1 MASSITEGAYRMMS
15 RVARFFG
22 TNNSAEISDSRR
34 GTEET
39 AHFGMFSTQEL
50 RHLDGILQNRA
61 QKKRDQ
67 LTEDAIMTTLTDIS
81 ANTRK
86 TIDELKN
93 LKIMAPEIDHARMII
108 VSSIISPLEMQTDS
122 IAIQVNHPGLDESVN
137 ASISSKLTDYF
148 NKEYALG
155 PRLAEWLGCAGFEEG
170 AKPVLVLPKNQLDIL
185 NVVADKWD
193 PETLK
198 KFQDAKRE
206 FENEHNA
213 VTSTE
218 SLVDFSSWST
228 VKKKLPDGVATESN
242 VPSLDEMDIPEN
254 FSELEASMETLAAAL
269 IEKSNAGKEHISL
282 EGKSESEKKLY
293 SSADQLAKALAK
305 GAFKLLRT
313 SDNHDAIT
321 ITRDI
326 RQLTKGRKEASAKLD
341 ELTREAM
348 SLIRGFNPTDDAT
361 GRPQLPVY
369 TVSDVIKTAENDMPI
384 VIEFPCDAV
393 IPVCAPRDNKN
404 HIGYYIALDE
414 NGQPARGNYVFN
426 GGVTTDATNKLATN
440 AAKAVYGGITMQTYK
455 ESGVQTSDVL
465 QQMTQVFAVAVN
477 HLLESKLKKQ
487 GLTGLDIHVHEAVGK
502 CLFFNLLAKN
512 KIKLVF
518 VPAPMMT
525 YIRFAHREDGTGK
538 TFLEDIAYLLGLRV
552 TLTIAK
558 IMAAV
563 DNATKHRRIEV
574 NVDEK
579 NQNVLG
585 TLNIVRNAWMAKKVP
600 QFPTDP
606 STAAENI
613 LNQHLSIVPKGLLG
627 NTDDLNI
634 TTETSY
640 GQSQAPDQ
648 DLMDTLNNW
657 IGIALKVP
665 PSVLN
670 QLSEAEYSRSVA
682 TSNLFFSNA
691 VRNWQNMIKPQVK
704 IFLMNYILAHDSLLE
719 EIRKIIHDDK
729 DGKKTKTK
737 VGIEEAEKD
746 DEKEVTTQDPSN
758 DEDVEE
764 ALKRVIGTVELLL
777 PPPNMVG
784 NKAHFEEINAQ
795 VDAIDKILECIYPD
809 DVAPNDD
816 VRSLMASVRAV
827 AKAKLIRDFL
837 PRLGFHEIADI
848 PDIEEISTEQP
859 AKLIMFLNNFK
870 RRMDNIAKMGLN
882 QLADQTNNGEGAGST
897 YTPTSETTTTD
908 SGTEEG
914 GETGGEGGEGGE
926 GGGGGDELNFDM

>member
-1 MASSITEGAYRMMS
+1 MASGITDGAYRIMS
-15 RVARFFG
+15 RVMRFFG

-34 GTEET
+34 GQEET
-39 AHFGMFSTQEL
+39 AHFGMFSVPEL
-50 RHLDGILQNRA
+50 RHLDGVLQNNA
-61 QKKRDQ
+61 QKRKDK
-67 LTEDAIMTTLTDIS
+67 LSEDAIITTLSDIS
-81 ANTRK
+81 SNTRK
-86 TIDELKN
+86 TIDELKH

-122 IAIQVNHPGLDESVN
+122 VAVQVNHPGLDATVN
-137 ASISSKLTDYF
+137 AEISSKLTTFF
-148 NKEYALG
+148 NDEYSLG
-155 PRLAEWLGCAGFEEG
+155 PKLADWLGCAGFEEG
-170 AKPVLVLPKNQLDIL
+170 AKPILVLPKHSIDVL
-185 NVVADKWD
+185 NVIADKWD
-193 PETLK
+193 PDTLQKFNEAK
-198 KFQDAKRE
+198 KNL
-206 FENEHNA
+206 ENSD
-213 VTSTE
+213 VVSTE
-218 SLVDFSSWST
+218 SLVDFSSWHIA
-228 VKKKLPDGVATESN
+228 KKSIKREEGVALESN
-242 VPSLDEMDIPEN
+242 VPDLDDLEIPEA
-254 FSELEASMETLAAAL
+254 FSDLEASMETLAHAL
-269 IEKSNAGKEHISL
+269 VDKSQAGKEHISV
-282 EGKSESEKKLY
+282 ENAGDKKELY

-305 GAFKLLRT
+305 GAFKLLKT
-313 SDNHDAIT
+313 SDNHDAVT
-321 ITRDI
+321 ITRDV
-326 RQLTKGRKEASAKLD
+326 RQLLKVKKSVSTKVDEMVKEAMALV
-341 ELTREAM
+341 
-348 SLIRGFNPTDDAT
+348 RGFNPDDDA
-361 GRPQLPVY
+361 GRPALPVY
-369 TVSDVIKTAENDMPI
+369 TVSDVIKTAEKDMPI
-384 VIEFPCDAV
+384 VIEFPCDSV

-404 HIGYYIALDE
+404 HIGYYILLDE

-426 GGVTTDATNKLATN
+426 GGVTTDAVNRLATN
-440 AAKAVYGGITMQTYK
+440 AAKSVYGGVTLQTYK
-455 ESGVQTSDVL
+455 DSGVSQTDVL

-477 HLLESKLKKQ
+477 HLLEAKLRKQ
-487 GLTGLDIHVHEAVGK
+487 GLTGLDVHVHEAVGK

-558 IMAAV
+558 LMAAV

-600 QFPTDP
+600 QITTDP
-606 STAAENI
+606 STAAESI
-613 LNQHLSIVPKGLLG
+613 LNQHLSIVPKGLIG

-648 DLMDTLNNW
+648 ELMDTLNNW

-682 TSNLFFSNA
+682 TSNLFFSNC

-704 IFLMNYILAHDSLLE
+704 IFLVNYILSHDQLLND
-719 EIRKIIHDDK
+719 IRKIIHDVK
-729 DGKKTKTK
+729 DGKRTETK

-746 DEKEVTTQDPSN
+746 DPKETTTQDPGK
-758 DEDVEE
+758 DDDTEE
-764 ALKRVIGTVELLL
+764 ALKRVISTVELIL

-784 NKAHFEEINAQ
+784 NKAHFEEINSQ
-795 VDAIDKILECIYPD
+795 VDAIDKILESIYND
-809 DVAPNDD
+809 DVAPNDE

-827 AKAKLIRDFL
+827 AKAKLLRDFL

-882 QLADQTNNGEGAGST
+882 QLADQQGGNGGAGGSYGETSTSTDTGSEGGEGEGG
-897 YTPTSETTTTD
+897 E
-908 SGTEEG
+908 EEG
-914 GETGGEGGEGGE
+914 GEEGGE
-926 GGGGGDELNFDM
+926 GGGGDELNFDM

>member
-1 MASSITEGAYRMMS
+1 MASSITQGAYRMMS
-15 RVARFFG
+15 RIMRFMG
-22 TNNSAEISDSRR
+22 TNNSAEISDNRS
-34 GTEET
+34 GQEET
-39 AHFGMFSTQEL
+39 AHFGMFSTTEL
-50 RHLDGILQNRA
+50 RHLDGVLQDRA
-61 QKKRDQ
+61 KRQRDR

-81 ANTRK
+81 SNTRK

-93 LKIMAPEIDHARMII
+93 LKIMAPEIDHAKMII

-122 IAIQVNHPGLDESVN
+122 VAIQVNHPGLDPTVN
-137 ASISSKLTDYF
+137 ATISSKLTTFF
-148 NKEYALG
+148 NQEYSLG
-155 PRLAEWLGCAGFEEG
+155 PKLAEWLGCAGFEEG
-170 AKPVLVLPKNQLDIL
+170 AKPVLVLPKNQLDLL

-198 KFQDAKRE
+198 RFQEAKAEAERSDAVAV
-206 FENEHNA
+206 EN
-213 VTSTE
+213 
-218 SLVDFSSWST
+218 LVGFDKWSHT
-228 VKKKLPDGVATESN
+228 KKKSCSVECN
-242 VPSLDEMDIPEN
+242 VPTLDEMDIPEA
-254 FSELEASMETLAAAL
+254 FGDLEASMETLALTLVDEAG
-269 IEKSNAGKEHISL
+269 AGKEFISN
-282 EGKSESEKKLY
+282 ESKNVDKDKLY
-293 SSADQLAKALAK
+293 SSADQLAKALTK
-305 GAFKLLRT
+305 GAFKLLKT
-313 SDNHDAIT
+313 SDNHDAVT
-321 ITRDI
+321 ITRDV
-326 RQLTKGRKEASAKLD
+326 RQLLKCKTKTAAKVD
-341 ELTREAM
+341 EMAREAM
-348 SLIRGFNPTDDAT
+348 KLVRGFDPNSDDH
-361 GRPQLPVY
+361 PQLPVY
-369 TVSDVIKTAENDMPI
+369 TVSDVIKTADGDLPI

-404 HIGYYIALDE
+404 HIGYYIVLDE

-426 GGVTTDATNKLATN
+426 GGVTTDAVNRLATN
-440 AAKAVYGGITMQTYK
+440 AAKSVYGGVTLQTYK
-455 ESGVQTSDVL
+455 DSGVSQTDTL

-477 HLLESKLKKQ
+477 HLLESKLRKE
-487 GLTGLDIHVHEAVGK
+487 GLTGLDVHVHEAVGK

-518 VPAPMMT
+518 VPSPMMT

-538 TFLEDIAYLLGLRV
+538 TFLEDLTYLLGLRV

-585 TLNIVRNAWMAKKVP
+585 TLNIVRNAWMAKKSP
-600 QFPTDP
+600 QITTDP
-606 STAAENI
+606 STAAESI

-682 TSNLFFSNA
+682 TSNLFFSNS
-691 VRNWQNMIKPQVK
+691 VRNWQNMVKPQVK
-704 IFLMNYILAHDSLLE
+704 IFLMNYILAHDSLLN
-719 EIRKIIHDDK
+719 EIREIINADK

-737 VGIEEAEKD
+737 VGIEEADND
-746 DEKEVTTQDPSN
+746 DKGEVTTQDPKN

-764 ALKRVIGTVELLL
+764 ALKRVIGTVELIL

-784 NKAHFEEINAQ
+784 SKAHFEEINAQ
-795 VDAIDKILECIYPD
+795 VDAIDKILDSVYND

-827 AKAKLIRDFL
+827 AKAKLLRDFL

-870 RRMDNIAKMGLN
+870 RRMDNIAKLGLN
-882 QLADQTNNGEGAGST
+882 QLADQQNGGAGAGSD
-897 YTPTSETTTTD
+897 YSSGSESAT
-908 SGTEEG
+908 TEEG
-914 GETGGEGGEGGE
+914 GEGEGEGGEETGGEGGE
-926 GGGGGDELNFDM
+926 GGGGDELNFDM

>member
-1 MASSITEGAYRMMS
+1 MASSDTGAYRMLS
-15 RVARFFG
+15 RVMRFFG

-50 RHLDGILQNRA
+50 RHLDGVLQNRA
-61 QKKRDQ
+61 QKKHDK
-67 LTEDAIMTTLTDIS
+67 LTEDSIMTTLTDIS

-122 IAIQVNHPGLDESVN
+122 VAIQVDHPGLDEQVN
-137 ASISSKLTDYF
+137 ATISSKLTTFF
-148 NKEYALG
+148 NDEYALG
-155 PRLAEWLGCAGFEEG
+155 PKLAEWLGCAGFEEG
-170 AKPVLVLPKNQLDIL
+170 AKPILVLPKNQLDML
-185 NVVADKWD
+185 NLIADKWD
-193 PETLK
+193 PETLQRFK
-198 KFQDAKRE
+198 DAQKAVN
-206 FENEHNA
+206 ENKEIVA
-213 VTSTE
+213 TE
-218 SLVDFSSWST
+218 SLVDFSTWKKPE
-228 VKKKLPDGVATESN
+228 VKKGDSKVGTATESN
-242 VPSLDEMDIPEN
+242 VPDLDAMEIPED
-254 FSELEASMETLAAAL
+254 FSDLEASMEDLAATL
-269 IEKSNAGKEHISL
+269 IDKSNAGKEHIAV
-282 EGKSESEKKLY
+282 ESNGEKKDEKLY
-293 SSADQLAKALAK
+293 STADQLAKALAK

-321 ITRDI
+321 ITRDV
-326 RQLTKGRKEASAKLD
+326 RQLSKCRTDRSKKID
-341 ELTREAM
+341 EMTREAM
-348 SLIRGFNPTDDAT
+348 SLVRGFNPFDDAA

-369 TVSDVIKTAENDMPI
+369 TVSDVIKTAEGDMPI

-426 GGVTTDATNKLATN
+426 GGVSTDAINRLATN
-440 AAKAVYGGITMQTYK
+440 AAKSVYGGVTLQTYK
-455 ESGVQTSDVL
+455 DSGVSQGDVL

-477 HLLESKLKKQ
+477 HLLESKLKKK
-487 GLTGLDIHVHEAVGK
+487 GLTGLDVHVHEAVGK

-574 NVDEK
+574 NIDEK

-585 TLNIVRNAWMAKKVP
+585 TLNIVRNAWMAKKAP
-600 QFPTDP
+600 QITTDP
-606 STAAENI
+606 TTAAESI
-613 LNQHLSIVPKGLLG
+613 LNQHLSIVPKGLIG

-634 TTETSY
+634 TTETQY
-640 GQSQAPDQ
+640 GQSQPPDQ

-682 TSNLFFSNA
+682 TSNLFFSNS

-704 IFLMNYILAHDSLLE
+704 IFLMNYILAHDQLLN
-719 EIRKIIHDDK
+719 EIREIIHNDK

-737 VGIEEAEKD
+737 VGIEAAEKD
-746 DEKEVTTQDPSN
+746 DKKEVTSQDPEN
-758 DEDVEE
+758 DEDTEE
-764 ALKRVIGTVELLL
+764 ALKRVIGTVELIL

-784 NKAHFEEINAQ
+784 NKAHFEEINSQ
-795 VDAIDKILECIYPD
+795 VDAIDKILESIYPD
-809 DVAPNDD
+809 DVAPNDEL
-816 VRSLMASVRAV
+816 RSLMASVRAV
-827 AKAKLIRDFL
+827 AKAKLIREFL

-848 PDIEEISTEQP
+848 PDIEEVSTEQP
-859 AKLIMFLNNFK
+859 AKLLTFLNNFK
-870 RRMDNIAKMGLN
+870 RRMDNIAKLGLN
-882 QLADQTNNGEGAGST
+882 QLADQSGGGNGAGSS
-897 YTPTSETTTTD
+897 YTETSTGSDT
-908 SGTEEG
+908 GTEEA
-914 GETGGEGGEGGE
+914 GGE
-926 GGGGGDELNFDM
+926 GGGEGGGRWR

>member
-1 MASSITEGAYRMMS
+1 MASGITEGAYRIMS
-15 RVARFFG
+15 RVMRFFG

-34 GTEET
+34 GQEET
-39 AHFGMFSTQEL
+39 AHFGMFSVAEL
-50 RHLDGILQNRA
+50 RHLDGVLQNNA
-61 QKKRDQ
+61 QKKKDK
-67 LTEDAIMTTLTDIS
+67 LTEDSILTTLSDIS
-81 ANTRK
+81 SNTRK
-86 TIDELKN
+86 TIDELKH

-122 IAIQVNHPGLDESVN
+122 VAIQVNHPGLDETVN
-137 ASISSKLTDYF
+137 AQISSKLTSFF
-148 NKEYALG
+148 NDEYSFG
-155 PRLAEWLGCAGFEEG
+155 PKLADWLGCAGFEEG
-170 AKPVLVLPKNQLDIL
+170 AKPVLVLPKHSIDVL
-185 NVVADKWD
+185 NVIADKWD
-193 PETLK
+193 PDTLQ
-198 KFQDAKRE
+198 KFQDAKR
-206 FENEHNA
+206 NMNNGD
-213 VTSTE
+213 VVGTE
-218 SLVDFSSWST
+218 SLVGFDHWHLKH
-228 VKKKLPDGVATESN
+228 VDKNAPALESN
-242 VPSLDEMDIPEN
+242 VPDLDAFDIPEE
-254 FSELEASMETLAAAL
+254 FGDLEASMESLAMTL
-269 IEKSNAGKEHISL
+269 IDEKQVGKEHIST
-282 EGKSESEKKLY
+282 ESASQDKDVY

-305 GAFKLLRT
+305 GAFKLLKT
-313 SDNHDAIT
+313 SDNHDAVT
-321 ITRDI
+321 ITRDV
-326 RQLTKGRKEASAKLD
+326 RQLLKVKKNTSAKVD
-341 ELTREAM
+341 EMVREAM
-348 SLIRGFNPTDDAT
+348 SLVRGFDPTGDT
-361 GRPQLPVY
+361 GRPTLPIY
-369 TVSDVIKTAENDMPI
+369 TVSDIIKTAEDDMPI
-384 VIEFPCDAV
+384 VIELPCDAV

-404 HIGYYIALDE
+404 HIGYYILLDE

-426 GGVTTDATNKLATN
+426 GGVTTDAVNRLATN
-440 AAKAVYGGITMQTYK
+440 AAKSVYGGITLQTYK
-455 ESGVQTSDVL
+455 DSGVT
-465 QQMTQVFAVAVN
+465 QQDTLDQMVQVFAVAVN
-477 HLLESKLKKQ
+477 HLLEAKLKKK

-558 IMAAV
+558 LMAAI

-600 QFPTDP
+600 QITTDP
-606 STAAENI
+606 STAAESI
-613 LNQHLSIVPKGLLG
+613 LNQHLSIVPKGLVG

-648 DLMDTLNNW
+648 ELMDTLNNW

-670 QLSEAEYSRSVA
+670 QLSETEYSRSVA

-704 IFLMNYILAHDSLLE
+704 IFLVNFILAHDQLLN
-719 EIRKIIHDDK
+719 EIREIIHSVK
-729 DGKKTKTK
+729 DGKKTETK

-746 DEKEVTTQDPSN
+746 DPKEVTTQDPKN
-758 DEDVEE
+758 DDDTEE
-764 ALKRVIGTVELLL
+764 ALKRVISTVELIL

-784 NKAHFEEINAQ
+784 NKAHFEEINSQ
-795 VDAIDKILECIYPD
+795 VDAIDKILESIYND
-809 DVAPNDD
+809 DVAPNDE

-827 AKAKLIRDFL
+827 AKAKLLRDFL

-859 AKLIMFLNNFK
+859 AKLIQFLNNFK

-882 QLADQTNNGEGAGST
+882 QLADQQGGDGGGAGGTYGETST
-897 YTPTSETTTTD
+897 TTSE
-908 SGTEEG
+908 G
-914 GETGGEGGEGGE
+914 GDTGEGEGGEGTEEEGGGE
-926 GGGGGDELNFDM
+926 GGGGGDELDFNV